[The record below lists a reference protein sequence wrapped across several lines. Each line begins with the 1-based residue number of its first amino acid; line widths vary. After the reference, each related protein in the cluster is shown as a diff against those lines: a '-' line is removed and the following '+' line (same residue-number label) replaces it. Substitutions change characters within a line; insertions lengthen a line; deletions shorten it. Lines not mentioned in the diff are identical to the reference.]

1 MAMLQSRS
9 HDEQTNQLWVRRG
22 GTIVSLATGQC
33 LAAISGSVTVADCDL
48 WFGGDR
54 DVDLKWTLTPS
65 QQLTTTN
72 TQNHPN
78 SCVDW
83 HPGRSGLSL
92 QRCNDGKNQRFVMEA
107 RKVRMKTI
115 LAEAEARQCSECPKL
130 TCPEPAC
137 PKLTCPEPACP
148 KLTCPEPDCPKSVPL
163 GTMWPDLKTVAVHV
177 ALLIYFWTCNSGQK
191 TPESTQEIRVLQ
203 DLLHEELNE
212 LRQQPGELVRVCEEL
227 KRELKQAHGNFAV
240 VNGQETSVMQ
250 HKLDDL
256 KHMMQAMF
264 ASDGAGTGDSSSI
277 CTFSSWTH
285 VGSSRCCFLP
295 ETYLKVVTE
304 DGDVPKLARRLVQGE
319 AVRAAN
325 GEVMQVLHPPE
336 QHEARAVVE
345 LGAGMAFLVV
355 SPDHRIL
362 VPGKTTVQARELALG
377 SDVILIDAPA
387 KLSHFEWKLEPM
399 LVLKISFKPDL
410 PVAAFMEPPSIL
422 SKGCRNKPVLRR
434 GLKKRLASH
443 AEVLSIPDT
452 TGYLSD

>member
-1 MAMLQSRS
+1 
-9 HDEQTNQLWVRRG
+9 
-22 GTIVSLATGQC
+22 
-33 LAAISGSVTVADCDL
+33 
-48 WFGGDR
+48 
-54 DVDLKWTLTPS
+54 
-65 QQLTTTN
+65 
-72 TQNHPN
+72 
-78 SCVDW
+78 
-83 HPGRSGLSL
+83 
-92 QRCNDGKNQRFVMEA
+92 
-107 RKVRMKTI
+107 
-115 LAEAEARQCSECPKL
+115 
-130 TCPEPAC
+130 
-137 PKLTCPEPACP
+137 
-148 KLTCPEPDCPKSVPL
+148 
-163 GTMWPDLKTVAVHV
+163 
-177 ALLIYFWTCNSGQK
+177 
-191 TPESTQEIRVLQ
+191 
-203 DLLHEELNE
+203 
-212 LRQQPGELVRVCEEL
+212 
-227 KRELKQAHGNFAV
+227 
-240 VNGQETSVMQ
+240 MQ

-387 KLSHFEWKLEPM
+387 KLSHFEWKLEPT